1 MARTSKQLPELGLG
15 KGAQTSRGMIRAN
28 LILKAAA
35 NLFAEQGYDSVSINE
50 IGFAA
55 GVTGPAVYR
64 YFPSKEALL
73 VAIYEHLYRR
83 NSEGLN
89 AALAET
95 TEPPKTLER
104 LIDHQI
110 ELAIDEAEKIRI
122 VASEERHLPEAEA
135 EALSIQRRKALR
147 IWTDVVRQVRDDLGR
162 EEVDATRGG
171 RVLDAEGAVVAP
183 GVIDVHTHYEAQ
195 LYWDP
200 YCSLSG
206 WHGVTTV
213 VTGNCGFGFA
223 PCAPDQRERAM
234 KSMTRVEAIP
244 LAAMEAALPWDWESF
259 PEFLDSV
266 ERIPKSV
273 NVLSYVPLGPMLLWV
288 QGWDDAKSGKEPT
301 KEQMAQLRK
310 LMHEA
315 LDAGACGWSAQ
326 RLPPE

>member
-73 VAIYEHLYRR
+73 AAIYEHLYRR

-89 AALAET
+89 AALAEA

-104 LIDHQI
+104 LIEHQI
-110 ELAIDEAEKIRI
+110 ELAIEEAEKIRI

-135 EALSIQRRKALR
+135 GALSIQRRKALR

-162 EEVDATRGG
+162 EEVDATVHAVLALINSISLRRSQADVSA
-171 RVLDAEGAVVAP
+171 RV
-183 GVIDVHTHYEAQ
+183 
-195 LYWDP
+195 
-200 YCSLSG
+200 
-206 WHGVTTV
+206 
-213 VTGNCGFGFA
+213 
-223 PCAPDQRERAM
+223 REHLRKMA
-234 KSMTRVEAIP
+234 
-244 LAAMEAALPWDWESF
+244 LAAVFVA
-259 PEFLDSV
+259 
-266 ERIPKSV
+266 
-273 NVLSYVPLGPMLLWV
+273 VPSR
-288 QGWDDAKSGKEPT
+288 A
-301 KEQMAQLRK
+301 
-310 LMHEA
+310 
-315 LDAGACGWSAQ
+315 
-326 RLPPE
+326 